1 MWIILCQKG
10 VVLSRIKRT
19 NDELK
24 ADRPTLDEVKQIPRL
39 PISILVEDVR
49 SVHNVGSIFRSAD
62 GFGAEKIYL
71 TGYTAFPPREDL
83 HKTALGAE
91 EAVPWQHFENS
102 LDAAKSIKAQGIK
115 LILLEQTTTSVDIY
129 SISEAEF
136 PICFIVGNEVTGVSE
151 GLSAMADIHVEI
163 PMRGVKQS
171 LNVSVAT
178 GVVGYELARR
188 CAKSSC

>member
-1 MWIILCQKG
+1 MSK
-10 VVLSRIKRT
+10 RIKRN

-24 ADRPTLDEVKQIPRL
+24 ADRPTINEVKFIPRL
-39 PISILVEDVR
+39 PISILVENVR

-71 TGYTAFPPREDL
+71 SGYTAHPPREDL

-91 EAVPWQHFENS
+91 DAVPWEYFENP
-102 LDAAKSIKAQGIK
+102 LDAAEVIRKQGISLILIEQTKQSKSIYEI
-115 LILLEQTTTSVDIY
+115 DW
-129 SISEAEF
+129 EF
-136 PICFIVGNEVTGVSE
+136 PLCFIIGNEVSGVSE
-151 GLSAMADIHVEI
+151 ALSAMADIHAEL

-178 GVVGYELARR
+178 GVVGYEFSRYYSQYK
-188 CAKSSC
+188 KSE

>member
-1 MWIILCQKG
+1 MSK
-10 VVLSRIKRT
+10 RIKRN

-24 ADRPTLDEVKQIPRL
+24 ADRPTINEVKFIPRL
-39 PISILVEDVR
+39 PISILVENIR

-71 TGYTAFPPREDL
+71 SGYTAHPPREDL

-91 EAVPWQHFENS
+91 DAVPWEYFKNP
-102 LDAAKSIKAQGIK
+102 LDAAAVIKKQSIP
-115 LILLEQTTTSVDIY
+115 LILIEQTKQSKSMYEIDW
-129 SISEAEF
+129 EF
-136 PICFIVGNEVTGVSE
+136 PVCFIVGNEVSGVSE
-151 GLSAMADIHVEI
+151 ELSAMADIHVEL

-178 GVVGYELARR
+178 GVVGYEFSRYYSQYK
-188 CAKSSC
+188 KSE

>member
-1 MWIILCQKG
+1 MTP
-10 VVLSRIKRT
+10 IKRT

-24 ADRPTLDEVKQIPRL
+24 SDRPTIEEVKFIPRL
-39 PISILVEDVR
+39 PISILVENVR

-71 TGYTAFPPREDL
+71 TGYTAYPPREDL

-91 EAVPWQHFENS
+91 NAVPWEHFENP
-102 LDAAKSIKAQGIK
+102 LDAAKKIKECGK
-115 LILLEQTTTSVDIY
+115 TLVLLEQTTSSVDIY
-129 SISEAEF
+129 SVDESKF
-136 PICFIVGNEVTGVSE
+136 PLCFIVGNEVSGVSE
-151 GLSAMADIHVEI
+151 ALASMADLHVEI

-178 GVVGYELARR
+178 GVVGYEFARQ
-188 CAKSSC
+188 CKSF

>member
-1 MWIILCQKG
+1 MILTQLG
-10 VVLSRIKRT
+10 VMLSRIKRT

-24 ADRPTLDEVKQIPRL
+24 ADRPTLEEVKQIPRL
-39 PISILVEDVR
+39 PISILVENVR

-71 TGYTAFPPREDL
+71 TGYTAYPPREDL

-102 LDAAKSIKAQGIK
+102 MDAAKAIKSAGIK
-115 LILLEQTTTSVDIY
+115 LVLLEQTTTSVDIY
-129 SISEAEF
+129 SISKSEF

-151 GLSAMADIHVEI
+151 ELSAMADLHLEI

-178 GVVGYELARR
+178 GVVGYELAR
-188 CAKSSC
+188 CCKTID